1 MEDRTVGRASSWAVA
16 DMELDEFIGPA
27 IQAARKEGA
36 QEVEVYAVSAH
47 SWSAYADD
55 SKVKSVEEKNDLGIA
70 IRLLRDHRFGQSA
83 SIVSSIADAEACA
96 RNAARVASL
105 LPLEKT
111 FKSFPK
117 PDKPGVWARCSD
129 ENVRSL
135 ENREL
140 AQLMSAIIGATV
152 EAGKVKVPNGVLRAG
167 HIQARVVNTNGIDVC
182 RESTLVYL
190 RVSAMTEGA
199 NPGEGAETCYS
210 TRINDLDPSA
220 IGKNLRQK
228 ATTSAKA
235 EGYKGR
241 MQAAVII
248 PPSDLAEMFSGSVS
262 FALSMENVNRKRS
275 PWAGKVGQPVASK
288 AISFT
293 DDPTDERGVLSSPFD
308 DEGVPTRKKAMVK
321 DGVLVGFVN
330 DAYNAYK
337 SDSPMTGNGIRRNP
351 MELVG
356 QWQTPVS
363 IAPLNLVLKK
373 GDLSVDDIVSSI
385 DKGILVDSF
394 ASPDVH
400 PITGA
405 FGLEVRCGHLIQ
417 NGSLT
422 RTVKHCL
429 ITGNM
434 FEALHK
440 VRAVGNDA
448 VTSLNHIL
456 PSVCFDDLELVG
468 SE

>member
-1 MEDRTVGRASSWAVA
+1 
-16 DMELDEFIGPA
+16 MELDEFVGPA
-27 IQAARKEGA
+27 IQAAKKEGA
-36 QEVEVYAVSAH
+36 QQVEVYVVSARTC
-47 SWSAYADD
+47 SAYADD
-55 SKVKSVEEKNDLGIA
+55 SKVKSVEEKSDLGIA

-83 SIVSSIADAEACA
+83 SMVSSVADAEACA

-105 LPLEKT
+105 LPVEKT
-111 FKSFPK
+111 FKCFPL
-117 PDKPGVWARCSD
+117 PDKPGAWARCSD
-129 ENVRSL
+129 ENVRGV

-140 AQLMSAIIGATV
+140 AQLMRDIIGATV

-167 HIQARVVNTNGIDVC
+167 HIQARVVNSNGIDVC
-182 RESTLVYL
+182 RDSTLVHL
-190 RVSAMTEGA
+190 RVSAMTEGI
-199 NPGEGAETCYS
+199 NPGEGAETFYS
-210 TRINDLDPSA
+210 PRINDLDPAA
-220 IGKNLRQK
+220 IGKRLRQK
-228 ATTSAKA
+228 ALSSAKA
-235 EGYKGR
+235 KGYQGR
-241 MQAAVII
+241 MQGAVII
-248 PPSDLAEMFSGSVS
+248 PPGDLAEMFSGSVS
-262 FALSMENVNRKRS
+262 FALNMESVNRKRS
-275 PWAGKVGQPVASK
+275 PWAGRSSQTVADK

-308 DEGVPTRKKAMVK
+308 DEGVPTKKKELVK
-321 DGVLVGFVN
+321 DGVLRGFVN

-337 SDSPMTGNGIRRNP
+337 SDAPMTGNGVRRSP

-356 QWQTPVS
+356 QWQMPVS
-363 IAPLNLVLKK
+363 IAPLNMVLRK
-373 GDLSVDDIVSSI
+373 GDQSVDDIVSSI

-394 ASPDVH
+394 AAPDVH

-429 ITGNM
+429 IAGNM

-440 VRAVGNDA
+440 VRAVGNDV
-448 VTSLNHIL
+448 VTSLNYNL
-456 PSVCFDDLELVG
+456 PSVCFDDLELIG

>member
-1 MEDRTVGRASSWAVA
+1 
-16 DMELDEFIGPA
+16 MELDEFVGPA

-47 SWSAYADD
+47 TWSAYADD
-55 SKVKSVEEKNDLGIA
+55 SKVKSVEEKSDLGIA
-70 IRLLRDHRFGQSA
+70 IRLLREHRFGQSA
-83 SIVSSIADAEACA
+83 SVVSCVADAEACA

-105 LPLEKT
+105 LPIEKT
-111 FKSFPK
+111 FKGFPQ

-129 ENVRSL
+129 ENVRGV

-140 AQLMSAIIGATV
+140 AQLMAAIIGATV
-152 EAGKVKVPNGVLRAG
+152 EVGKVKVPNGVLRAG
-167 HIQARVVNTNGIDVC
+167 HIRARVVNTNGIDVC
-182 RESTLVYL
+182 RDSTLVYL

-199 NPGEGAETCYS
+199 NPGEGAETLYS
-210 TRINDLDPSA
+210 PRIHDLDPSA
-220 IGKNLRQK
+220 IGKSLRQK
-228 ATTSAKA
+228 ATSSAKA
-235 EGYKGR
+235 KGYKGR
-241 MQAAVII
+241 MQGAVII
-248 PPSDLAEMFSGSVS
+248 PPGDLAELFSGSVS
-262 FALSMENVNRKRS
+262 SALNMESVNRKRS
-275 PWAGKVGQPVASK
+275 PWAGKASQPVADK

-308 DEGVPTRKKAMVK
+308 DEGVPTRKKELIK
-321 DGVLVGFVN
+321 DGVLRCFIN

-337 SDSPMTGNGIRRNP
+337 SDAPMTGNGVRRSP

-356 QWQTPVS
+356 QWQMPVS
-363 IAPLNLVLKK
+363 IAPLNMVLKR
-373 GDLSVDDIVSSI
+373 GNQSVDDIVSSV

-422 RTVKHCL
+422 RTIKHCL

-434 FEALHK
+434 FEALNK
-440 VRAVGNDA
+440 VHAVGSD
-448 VTSLNHIL
+448 VTTSLNYVL
-456 PSVCFDDLELVG
+456 PSVCFDDLELIG